1 MIATL
6 VILQILSLVVI
17 AVLAVALLA
26 IARQVGVL
34 YERVAPAGA
43 LTTASGPEVG
53 GPAPHL
59 TLPTLDGGRIELGG
73 ALPAG
78 RNRLLMFVSSH
89 CPICKNLIPTARKF
103 ARDERLEVVF
113 AGDAP
118 EDEQR
123 ALIARFD
130 IGDLPFVNS
139 AELGRVYGVEK
150 LPHAVLLGDD
160 GTVIARG
167 LVNSREH
174 LESLVVARDMG
185 LRSVQDYLR
194 TRKQPEAVS
203 A

>member
-1 MIATL
+1 M
-6 VILQILSLVVI
+6 
-17 AVLAVALLA
+17 
-26 IARQVGVL
+26 RGH
-34 YERVAPAGA
+34 
-43 LTTASGPEVG
+43 
-53 GPAPHL
+53 PAPHL